1 MVLVKARAVFCRWWI
16 QVYFGLLGVVRKN
29 GIAFV
34 KAGRDDAR
42 VGQKGIQIFLGIFL
56 IIEAQG
62 GGASVGDDV
71 RQRGKVADHFLAKG
85 EQLVADES
93 SGCQQQGHGAG
104 GHDDECQLSFDGAVA
119 KGNLH
124 GPPSRSG
131 RLARFS
137 SLELMRN
144 PAAFA
149 AVSLIA
155 KRTLLPSIKNW
166 IMPPAGKK

>member
-1 MVLVKARAVFCRWWI
+1 MVLFIPGAVFFRWR
-16 QVYFGLLGVVRKN
+16 VRRYFGLLGVLRKN

-34 KAGRDDAR
+34 KACRDDAR
-42 VGQKGIQIFLGIFL
+42 IGLKGIQIFLRIFF
-56 IIEAQG
+56 IVEAQS

-71 RQRGKVADHFLAKG
+71 RERGKVTDHFLAEG
-85 EQLVADES
+85 EQFVADES
-93 SGCQQQGHGAG
+93 SGCQQQGNGAG

-149 AVSLIA
+149 AVSLMA